1 MPDMPRE
8 LKGEAAKEW
17 KRIAPDLER
26 DGRVSHLDQQMI
38 AAYCRA
44 ISMAMTAA
52 DDVQERGILIKT
64 KNGIVKNP
72 ALQVFRDCMATAT
85 AVAKPLGITP
95 RGRADLKIEP
105 QEPEPEGD
113 SYFND

>member
-1 MPDMPRE
+1 MPRE
-8 LKGEAAKEW
+8 LKGDAAKEW
-17 KRIAPDLER
+17 KRIAPELER
-26 DGRVSHLDQQMI
+26 DGKVTHLDQQMI

-44 ISMAMTAA
+44 VSMAMQAA
-52 DDVQERGILIKT
+52 DDVAERGILIKT

-95 RGRADLKIEP
+95 RGRADLKVEP
-105 QEPEPEGD
+105 QPDDPKGSED
-113 SYFND
+113 FND